1 MRHVTAILVA
11 ALVGWS
17 SPADA
22 HRLDEYLQATRVA
35 IDVDRV
41 SVEIDLTPGATVAA
55 RVFALIDT
63 DHDGRVSDTESERYA
78 RAVLGSIHL
87 NIDGRRVPL
96 TMVAYRF
103 PGFDE
108 MRLGIGVIRLSATA
122 RAPGGSGRHQL
133 VVRNTY
139 LPDESVYAAN
149 ALAPTNDVVEI
160 DGQRRDPLQQGL
172 IVDYRVGRSPWAFR
186 AMWSL
191 AGLMTVGIAAIRK
204 GFGTSGRAT
213 REFENRFD

>member
-1 MRHVTAILVA
+1 MRHVTAILAA
-11 ALVGWS
+11 ALFGWS

-22 HRLDEYLQATRVA
+22 HRLDECLQATRVA

-55 RVFALIDT
+55 KVFALIDT
-63 DHDGRVSDTESERYA
+63 DHDGRVSDAESERYA
-78 RAVLGSIHL
+78 RGVLDSL
-87 NIDGRRVPL
+87 DFNIDGRPVPL
-96 TMVAYRF
+96 TTVAYRF
-103 PGFDE
+103 PGFEE

-149 ALAPTNDVVEI
+149 ALAPANDLVEI
-160 DGQRRDPLQQGL
+160 DGQRRDPLQHDL
-172 IVDYRVGRSPWAFR
+172 IVDYRVVRGPWAFR
-186 AMWSL
+186 ALWSF
-191 AGLMTVGIAAIRK
+191 AGVMMVGIAAIRR
-204 GFGTSGRAT
+204 GFPTARRAS
-213 REFENRFD
+213 RR

>member
-1 MRHVTAILVA
+1 MRHVTATLVA
-11 ALVGWS
+11 ALFGWS

-55 RVFALIDT
+55 KIFALIDT

-78 RAVLGSIHL
+78 RAVLDSIHL
-87 NIDGRRVPL
+87 NIDGRPVPL
-96 TMVAYRF
+96 TRVAYRF

-108 MRLGIGVIRLSATA
+108 MRLGIGVIRLAATA
-122 RAPGGSGRHQL
+122 SAPGGSGRHQL
-133 VVRNTY
+133 VLRNTY

-149 ALAPTNDVVEI
+149 ALAPANDVVEI
-160 DGQRRDPLQQGL
+160 DGQRRDPLQHGL
-172 IVDYRVGRSPWAFR
+172 IVDYRVGRSPWAVR

-191 AGLMTVGIAAIRK
+191 AG
-204 GFGTSGRAT
+204 
-213 REFENRFD
+213 